1 MSYVREMTH
10 GGEWYPTDNTLNQMM
25 QASFYYAPIESGEQD
40 NLKGIISPHSCY
52 SVCLKTAAKAYA
64 RINPDNYD
72 KIVILG
78 TCHHLALAACLVSD
92 ASECV
97 TPFGNIAVDTKTCK
111 TLCEERPDMFALMTK
126 KVDDAEHSLE
136 MQYPL
141 IKWVFKDRPIQIIP
155 ILVGSLNEER
165 EGVIVNVLK
174 PIVTE
179 ERTLVIISSDF
190 THWGEI
196 FKFTGFANLRK
207 PLNQQMQ
214 LFDEKAMNIISGFN
228 YDHFRFHIEEISGS
242 ICGCYAICLVLH
254 IMKRGYTTELFDRT
268 ELCQI
273 LCPTDFS
280 ISYLAVG
287 FYKKPDGN
295 AVPTDEEEDEIDE
308 IDGLVQVIQQQ
319 RA

>member
-25 QASFYYAPIESGEQD
+25 QASFYYAPVEAGKQD

-52 SVCLKTAAKAYA
+52 SVCLKTAAKGYA
-64 RINPDNYD
+64 RVNPDSYD

-78 TCHHLALAACLVSD
+78 TCHHQALAGCLVSD
-92 ASECV
+92 ATECV
-97 TPFGNIAVDTKTCK
+97 TPFGNIAVDVEGCK
-111 TLCEERPDMFALMTK
+111 KLCEETPEMFALMK
-126 KVDDAEHSLE
+126 KEVDDAEHSLE

-141 IKWVFKDRPIQIIP
+141 IKWVFKDRPIQVIP

-165 EGVIVNVLK
+165 EGIIVEALK
-174 PIVTE
+174 PLITE
-179 ERTLVIISSDF
+179 ERTLFIISSDF

-242 ICGCYAICLVLH
+242 ICGCYAICLMLH
-254 IMKRGYTTELFDRT
+254 IMKRGYSAEMFDRT

-273 LCPTDFS
+273 LCPSDFS
-280 ISYLAVG
+280 ISYMAIG
-287 FYKKPDGN
+287 FYKKIGEDEQ
-295 AVPTDEEEDEIDE
+295 EEEENDDMGE
-308 IDGLVQVIQQQ
+308 IDGLVQAIQQ